1 MKKVILYGAGLA
13 GEKFYWAYRK
23 KYEIEYVLDRCCNRM
38 FHNIPVYSFEEKKK
52 DLYGHF
58 VIVATDKENI
68 YYEISGILRSIGMIE
83 LRDFI
88 SVQMVEKKLVVMY
101 GNCHMIIL
109 EKYLQKQPEFQRRYV
124 IKRYYIAEMDEKERY
139 PSNNVLAHC
148 KILISQD
155 IQNNNSFKVP
165 GVRDVIKKTSRD
177 CINIIIPN
185 LYGFNF
191 FFPQVSI
198 MDETVFERH
207 INDNAINIDINQPQN
222 HYTKYIVTWII
233 GWRDKNIESALNLGS
248 YSEIKE
254 IIENKEIYSK
264 EQIVRNFKEQLGK
277 LKQREV
283 ECSIKISDFIETN
296 YKIQQL
302 FFDPNHPCNVL
313 ICEKGKRILKLLN
326 LKVKE
331 DVIVDDALDEGE
343 LFIYGCVKKALE
355 IVYNQEYIKQY
366 RYKCTLHN
374 HPLSLLEYIEEYLAW
389 YHGQ

>member
-58 VIVATDKENI
+58 VIAATDKENI

-139 PSNNVLAHC
+139 
-148 KILISQD
+148 
-155 IQNNNSFKVP
+155 
-165 GVRDVIKKTSRD
+165 
-177 CINIIIPN
+177 
-185 LYGFNF
+185 
-191 FFPQVSI
+191 
-198 MDETVFERH
+198 
-207 INDNAINIDINQPQN
+207 
-222 HYTKYIVTWII
+222 
-233 GWRDKNIESALNLGS
+233 
-248 YSEIKE
+248 
-254 IIENKEIYSK
+254 YSK

-343 LFIYGCVKKALE
+343 LFIYG
-355 IVYNQEYIKQY
+355 
-366 RYKCTLHN
+366 
-374 HPLSLLEYIEEYLAW
+374 
-389 YHGQ
+389 